1 MSELKITQEKVTAAF
16 SEANDCPKA
25 ISILTALFGKQKP
38 DYTDYHNI
46 KTYEDACE
54 AIGVKPIVRLLVE
67 DEDGHK
73 EEVADIAHL
82 AYIKLCTIARAL
94 NNDPDFPRFTK
105 DEYRYTP
112 WFYLYNQKEIDE
124 MDEEDRNRLVLWG
137 GSANNGA
144 SCGLAFAS
152 SYHAWSYS
160 YSGWSSSGAYFGL
173 ACAHSS
179 IVWSNSA
186 ANLGSRLAVKSN
198 EIAIYFG
205 EQFKELWKDF
215 LIGKK

>member
-105 DEYRYTP
+105 DEYRYMP

-124 MDEEDRNRLVLWG
+124 MDEEDRNQLVLWG
-137 GSANNGA
+137 GLRITVRIAA
-144 SCGLAFAS
+144 S
-152 SYHAWSYS
+152 YI
-160 YSGWSSSGAYFGL
+160 GWSFSSASF
-173 ACAHSS
+173 
-179 IVWSNSA
+179 
-186 ANLGSRLAVKSN
+186 GSRLAVKSS

>member
-25 ISILTALFGKQKP
+25 ISILTALFLYQKP
-38 DYTDYHNI
+38 YYKYYHYI
-46 KTYEDACE
+46 ITYEYSCE

-82 AYIKLCTIARAL
+82 AYIKLYTIARAL

-137 GSANNGA
+137 GDATNGA
-144 SCGLAFAS
+144 GCGLASAY
-152 SYHAWSYS
+152 SYDAWSDS
-160 YSGWSSSGAYFGL
+160 L
-173 ACAHSS
+173 AA
-179 IVWSNSA
+179 V
-186 ANLGSRLAVKSN
+186 GSRLAVKSSQF
-198 EIAIYFG
+198 AIYFG
-205 EQFKELWKDF
+205 QKFKYLCKDF
-215 LIGKK
+215 LIVNK

>member
-54 AIGVKPIVRLLVE
+54 AVGVKPIVRLLVE
-67 DEDGHK
+67 DE
-73 EEVADIAHL
+73 V
-82 AYIKLCTIARAL
+82 
-94 NNDPDFPRFTK
+94 
-105 DEYRYTP
+105 
-112 WFYLYNQKEIDE
+112 
-124 MDEEDRNRLVLWG
+124 
-137 GSANNGA
+137 
-144 SCGLAFAS
+144 
-152 SYHAWSYS
+152 
-160 YSGWSSSGAYFGL
+160 
-173 ACAHSS
+173 
-179 IVWSNSA
+179 
-186 ANLGSRLAVKSN
+186 GSRLAVKSS

>member
-94 NNDPDFPRFTK
+94 NNDPNFPRFTK

-137 GSANNGA
+137 GSADDGA
-144 SCGLAFAS
+144 TCGLAYAH
-152 SYHAWSYS
+152 SYDAWSLLDC
-160 YSGWSSSGAYFGL
+160 G
-173 ACAHSS
+173 C
-179 IVWSNSA
+179 
-186 ANLGSRLAVKSN
+186 RLSPCCK
-198 EIAIYFG
+198 I
-205 EQFKELWKDF
+205 K
-215 LIGKK
+215 

>member
-112 WFYLYNQKEIDE
+112 WFYLYNQKEI
-124 MDEEDRNRLVLWG
+124 MKWTKRIVISWFFGAVMRVPVRRAASLVRARVTVGRPRVRL
-137 GSANNGA
+137 SA
-144 SCGLAFAS
+144 LA
-152 SYHAWSYS
+152 
-160 YSGWSSSGAYFGL
+160 L
-173 ACAHSS
+173 
-179 IVWSNSA
+179 
-186 ANLGSRLAVKSN
+186 L
-198 EIAIYFG
+198 
-205 EQFKELWKDF
+205 
-215 LIGKK
+215 

>member
-1 MSELKITQEKVTAAF
+1 M
-16 SEANDCPKA
+16 
-25 ISILTALFGKQKP
+25 
-38 DYTDYHNI
+38 
-46 KTYEDACE
+46 
-54 AIGVKPIVRLLVE
+54 
-67 DEDGHK
+67 
-73 EEVADIAHL
+73 ADIAHL

-124 MDEEDRNRLVLWG
+124 MDEEDRNQLVLWG
-137 GSANNGA
+137 GNAGNGA
-144 SCGLAFAS
+144 SCGLASAYS
-152 SYHAWSYS
+152 SYA
-160 YSGWSSSGAYFGL
+160 WSSSP
-173 ACAHSS
+173 
-179 IVWSNSA
+179 
-186 ANLGSRLAVKSN
+186 ANLGSRLAVKSS

>member
-1 MSELKITQEKVTAAF
+1 M
-16 SEANDCPKA
+16 
-25 ISILTALFGKQKP
+25 
-38 DYTDYHNI
+38 
-46 KTYEDACE
+46 
-54 AIGVKPIVRLLVE
+54 
-67 DEDGHK
+67 
-73 EEVADIAHL
+73 ADIAHL

-94 NNDPDFPRFTK
+94 NNDPNFPRFTK

-137 GSANNGA
+137 GSAADGA
-144 SCGLAFAS
+144 DC
-152 SYHAWSYS
+152 
-160 YSGWSSSGAYFGL
+160 GL
-173 ACAHSS
+173 ACAYSNNDWSTSS
-179 IVWSNSA
+179 A
-186 ANLGSRLAVKSN
+186 YLGSRLAVKSS

>member
-25 ISILTALFGKQKP
+25 ISILTALFGKKP

-54 AIGVKPIVRLLVE
+54 AIGVKP
-67 DEDGHK
+67 K

-105 DEYRYTP
+105 DECRYTP

-124 MDEEDRNRLVLWG
+124 MDEEDRNQLVLWG
-137 GSANNGA
+137 GDAGNGA
-144 SCGLAFAS
+144 GCGLACAT
-152 SYHAWSYS
+152 S
-160 YSGWSSSGAYFGL
+160 YSGWSYSDAS
-173 ACAHSS
+173 
-179 IVWSNSA
+179 V
-186 ANLGSRLAVKSN
+186 GSRLAVKSS

>member
-124 MDEEDRNRLVLWG
+124 MDEEDRNQLVLWG
-137 GSANNGA
+137 GNAGNGA
-144 SCGLAFAS
+144 SCGLACADSDYDWSNSYAYGGAYCGLAS
-152 SYHAWSYS
+152 ALSYNA
-160 YSGWSSSGAYFGL
+160 WSSS
-173 ACAHSS
+173 
-179 IVWSNSA
+179 SA
-186 ANLGSRLAVKSN
+186 AVGSRLAVKSS

>member
-94 NNDPDFPRFTK
+94 NNDPNFPRFTK

-112 WFYLYNQKEIDE
+112 WFYLMKWTKRIVIGWFFGA
-124 MDEEDRNRLVLWG
+124 VLR
-137 GSANNGA
+137 
-144 SCGLAFAS
+144 
-152 SYHAWSYS
+152 
-160 YSGWSSSGAYFGL
+160 
-173 ACAHSS
+173 
-179 IVWSNSA
+179 ITV
-186 ANLGSRLAVKSN
+186 RLAASLVRTRVT
-198 EIAIYFG
+198 
-205 EQFKELWKDF
+205 
-215 LIGKK
+215 IGRARMRLSALALL

>member
-1 MSELKITQEKVTAAF
+1 MLS
-16 SEANDCPKA
+16 S
-25 ISILTALFGKQKP
+25 
-38 DYTDYHNI
+38 
-46 KTYEDACE
+46 AC
-54 AIGVKPIVRLLVE
+54 V
-67 DEDGHK
+67 
-73 EEVADIAHL
+73 
-82 AYIKLCTIARAL
+82 L

-137 GSANNGA
+137 GPAGNGA
-144 SCGLAFAS
+144 TCGLAYAPS
-152 SYHAWSYS
+152 HAAWSYS
-160 YSGWSSSGAYFGL
+160 
-173 ACAHSS
+173 
-179 IVWSNSA
+179 SA
-186 ANLGSRLAVKSN
+186 TFGSRLAVKSS

>member
-124 MDEEDRNRLVLWG
+124 MDEEDRNQLVLWG
-137 GSANNGA
+137 GRAFGGA
-144 SCGLAFAS
+144 YCGLAFAN
-152 SYHAWSYS
+152 S
-160 YSGWSSSGAYFGL
+160 YSGWSDSGANVGL
-173 ACAHSS
+173 AYAYSYH
-179 IVWSNSA
+179 VWSYSTA
-186 ANLGSRLAVKSN
+186 AVGSRLAVKSS

>member
-82 AYIKLCTIARAL
+82 AYIKLYTIARAL

-124 MDEEDRNRLVLWG
+124 MDEED
-137 GSANNGA
+137 NGA
-144 SCGLAFAS
+144 YCGLASAT
-152 SYHAWSYS
+152 SYYDWSYS
-160 YSGWSSSGAYFGL
+160 F
-173 ACAHSS
+173 
-179 IVWSNSA
+179 
-186 ANLGSRLAVKSN
+186 ANIGSRLAVKSS

>member
-94 NNDPDFPRFTK
+94 NNDPNFPRFTK

-124 MDEEDRNRLVLWG
+124 IKDCVRKG
-137 GSANNGA
+137 Y
-144 SCGLAFAS
+144 FKI
-152 SYHAWSYS
+152 YS
-160 YSGWSSSGAYFGL
+160 
-173 ACAHSS
+173 
-179 IVWSNSA
+179 VKNSEM
-186 ANLGSRLAVKSN
+186 VKSM
-198 EIAIYFG
+198 YGKLHYG
-205 EQFKELWKDF
+205 ELEVIVAAKELGLQMAVIDEKAARKMASEF
-215 LIGKK
+215 LVDTIGILGILILAKQIREVYKARC